1 MSPALKRADMRA
13 NLATEAEKVIAA
25 ASAQPQ
31 PAERS
36 LLRFITCGSV
46 DDGKSTLIGRLLFDS
61 QVLLDDQ
68 LETLRK
74 DSAKSGH
81 TGADIDY
88 SLLLDGLA
96 AEREQGI
103 TIDVAYRYF
112 STRRRAF
119 IVADTPGHVQ
129 YTRNMATGA
138 STADLAIIL
147 IDARKGVL
155 EQTRRHCLIVAMLG
169 VRHIVLAV
177 NKMDLVA
184 HSQARFREIDQSFRM
199 FALDN
204 SFASLISIPISAKL
218 GENVRE
224 PSASMPWYSGPT
236 LLDVL
241 ETAEPEAATSQVSAR
256 FPVQWVNRPA
266 ADFRGFSGTL
276 ASGSLK
282 PGDAVRVLP
291 SGQTAHITRIV
302 TFNGDLAEAVEG
314 QAPTLVLDR
323 EIDVSRGDVLVAD
336 DGTAIAGRRW
346 NADVLW
352 MSNASYDPSRPLLLK
367 IGARTVPV
375 RLEAG
380 GLSVLDIS
388 TGARLHRDTLGTN
401 DIASLTLQTDAA
413 IVAERYAD
421 NRTLGGFILIDRE
434 SSETVALGL
443 MRDLVPQ
450 APVEVDGS
458 HGLTR
463 WIARPV
469 EKSWR
474 SLAKAVSWRTTGSID
489 TFILAYLF
497 TGQTKTAA
505 AISLTEVATKIFLY
519 FVHERVW
526 QRLSFGRKDVL
537 TKETVA
543 KPQ

>member
-1 MSPALKRADMRA
+1 MTQALKRQDLEA
-13 NLATEAEKVIAA
+13 NLATVVPLPVAK
-25 ASAQPQ
+25 

-68 LETLRK
+68 LEALKK
-74 DSAKSGH
+74 DSSKSGH
-81 TGADIDY
+81 TGGEIDY

-112 STRRRAF
+112 STPRRAF

-177 NKMDLVA
+177 NKMDLVE
-184 HSQARFREIDQSFRM
+184 HSEARFHEIDQAFRL

-204 SFASLISIPISAKL
+204 SFASLISIPMSAKL

-224 PSASMPWYSGPT
+224 LSAAMPWYSGPT

-241 ETAEPEAATSQVSAR
+241 ETAEPEAAVSQLSAR
-256 FPVQWVNRPA
+256 FPVQWVNRSST
-266 ADFRGFSGTL
+266 DFRGFAGTL
-276 ASGSLK
+276 ASGRLK
-282 PGDAVRVLP
+282 VGDAVRALP
-291 SGQTAHITRIV
+291 SGQTANIARIV
-302 TFNGDLAEAVEG
+302 TFAGDLPEAVEG

-323 EIDVSRGDVLVAD
+323 EIDISRGDVVVLD
-336 DGTAIAGRRW
+336 DGTAKIGRRW
-346 NADVLW
+346 SADVLW
-352 MSNASYDPSRPLLLK
+352 MANAPHDASRPLLLK

-375 RLEAG
+375 RLDAAG
-380 GLSVLDIS
+380 MSVLDIG
-388 TGARLHRDTLGTN
+388 TGARLHRDTLAAN
-401 DIASLTLQTDAA
+401 DIASLTIVTDSA

-434 SSETVALGL
+434 NSQTVALGL
-443 MRDLVPQ
+443 MRDVVAEP
-450 APVEVDGS
+450 AVEDDGS

-469 EKSWR
+469 DKTWR
-474 SLAKAVSWRTTGSID
+474 SLAKAVSWRATGSVD

-497 TGQTKTAA
+497 TGQAKMAM
-505 AISLTEVATKIFLY
+505 AISGTEVITKIALY
-519 FVHERVW
+519 FVHERIW
-526 QRLSFGRKDVL
+526 QRLSFGRKDVV
-537 TKETVA
+537 TKETTA
-543 KPQ
+543 KAK